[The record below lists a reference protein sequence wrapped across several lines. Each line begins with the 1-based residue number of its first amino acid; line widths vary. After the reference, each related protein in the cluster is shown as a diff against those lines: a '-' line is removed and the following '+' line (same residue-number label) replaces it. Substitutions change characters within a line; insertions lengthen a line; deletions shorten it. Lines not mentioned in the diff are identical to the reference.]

1 MSTQQVAFYTNRVG
15 KVEKMASDK
24 QTERQTNPEET
35 KLLLIAHLLQIY
47 SHTPTHKL
55 RTTVITAHLRYTVI
69 VYIMYTTRNGPVLE
83 RRWGEVGGVE
93 VRSTHTVVYVVC
105 VLYYGDEASKI

>member
-47 SHTPTHKL
+47 SHTPAHKL
-55 RTTVITAHLRYTVI
+55 RTTDGAPAVHRDYVYYVLPGTDQCWNVVGVKLVALR
-69 VYIMYTTRNGPVLE
+69 
-83 RRWGEVGGVE
+83 
-93 VRSTHTVVYVVC
+93 
-105 VLYYGDEASKI
+105 